1 MALLTDDMDIR
12 TAFFRVTHGGNGDYY
27 PEIIYK
33 DKKGDNQRVDVRIA
47 MSGGNAPT
55 DVKRA
60 IAELYRALEKHNLNN
75 HPLDEPER
83 WPNVL

>member
-1 MALLTDDMDIR
+1 MALLTDDMDIK
-12 TAFFRVTHGGNGDYY
+12 TAFFRVAYGGNGDYY

-33 DKKGDNQRVDVRIA
+33 DRKGKKQRINVRIA
-47 MSGGNAPT
+47 MSGGNAPPE
-55 DVKRA
+55 VKRA
-60 IAELYRALEKHNLNN
+60 IAELYRALEKHKLNE